1 MGRVYSN
8 ERDLPDDPNRVGD
21 EDYGRKWW
29 LDEPD
34 PDEGRQSA
42 IRHTPRVS
50 SDKLAR
56 PPPPPP
62 QMWGGSEP
70 VLEPLIQV

>member
-1 MGRVYSN
+1 MSRVYSN

-34 PDEGRQSA
+34 PDEGREKEWDEYV
-42 IRHTPRVS
+42 R
-50 SDKLAR
+50 DND
-56 PPPPPP
+56 
-62 QMWGGSEP
+62 
-70 VLEPLIQV
+70 